1 MSAYFEALAEF
12 HFLRPWWLL
21 VLLAAIWLPWAVR
34 RRGDIRRRWRGV
46 IAPHL
51 LNALVVGE
59 TRKRAL
65 RPVHL
70 SALLLALGAIA
81 LAGPTWE
88 RERPPFP
95 SDKAPLVIAVDL
107 SPTMDAIDVT
117 PTRLERAKLKI
128 KALLARRDGGR
139 TAIYAYAG
147 STHLVLPLT
156 DDPTLLQ
163 TFADALQTRIMPVPG
178 KDTVLAVRTIDAALK
193 KETVPGTILLLTD
206 GVEPAAVEPL
216 HAYARSAPTQ
226 VVVLA
231 IGTVDGGPLRGRDGT
246 APGLD
251 SATLHALRAA
261 DIDVATLTPD
271 GDADVAWVQRHVRQH
286 VEQAAS
292 PDTVRWHDVGWPLT
306 IPIALLALLWF
317 RKGWTIRWI
326 VGIGAAMVLAAPQAD
341 LRAQST
347 AAPRAWRMA
356 DLWLTHDQQG
366 RRAFEQG
373 KFAEAATQFDDPMW
387 RGVSWYR
394 AGKFAEAAREFEHIS
409 SPDGHFNLGNAL
421 AKQGKYQ
428 DAIPQYR
435 LVLQQRPGWAPAQ
448 RNLALMQELI
458 ERQKQNEKHDEEA
471 PDVKPDQIQYDASA
485 PPPPPGGDKM
495 QQGLAQQNAEM
506 WMRAIQTSPT
516 ELLARKFALQRQQG
530 KP

>member
-1 MSAYFEALAEF
+1 
-12 HFLRPWWLL
+12 

-34 RRGDIRRRWRGV
+34 RRGDIRRRWRAV

-70 SALLLALGAIA
+70 SALLLALGAVA

-139 TAIYAYAG
+139 TALYAYAG

-216 HAYARSAPTQ
+216 HAYARSARTQ

-326 VGIGAAMVLAAPQAD
+326 VGIGAAMVLDAPQAD
-341 LRAQST
+341 
-347 AAPRAWRMA
+347 
-356 DLWLTHDQQG
+356 G
-366 RRAFEQG
+366 R
-373 KFAEAATQFDDPMW
+373 
-387 RGVSWYR
+387 
-394 AGKFAEAAREFEHIS
+394 
-409 SPDGHFNLGNAL
+409 N
-421 AKQGKYQ
+421 
-428 DAIPQYR
+428 
-435 LVLQQRPGWAPAQ
+435 
-448 RNLALMQELI
+448 
-458 ERQKQNEKHDEEA
+458 
-471 PDVKPDQIQYDASA
+471 
-485 PPPPPGGDKM
+485 PPPPREHGAWPIFGSRTTSRGG
-495 QQGLAQQNAEM
+495 GHSNRASSRRPRRNSTIRCGAACRGTAQANLPRP
-506 WMRAIQTSPT
+506 RASSSTSAVRTGISIWVTRWRSRASIRTPSRST
-516 ELLARKFALQRQQG
+516 GWYCSSGPAGRQRSATWR
-530 KP
+530 